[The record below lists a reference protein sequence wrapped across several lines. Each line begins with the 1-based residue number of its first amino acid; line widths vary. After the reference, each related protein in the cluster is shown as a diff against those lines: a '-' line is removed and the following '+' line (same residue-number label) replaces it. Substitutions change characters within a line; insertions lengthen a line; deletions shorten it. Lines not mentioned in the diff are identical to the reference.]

1 MTTVALSLIGP
12 VLSGGAPLSD
22 GIDYIRVVLSLVLCL
37 ALGIGMAFLARRVQR
52 VRANVATSRL
62 ALLETIRLDARTS
75 VHAVRYGSRHA
86 LIATHAGG
94 VAISLVESPDEIPSA
109 ATKEVG

>member
-1 MTTVALSLIGP
+1 MDVPSSLIGP
-12 VLSGGAPLSD
+12 ALSGGTPLSD

-37 ALGIGMAFLARRVQR
+37 ALGVGMAYLARRVQR
-52 VRANVATSRL
+52 VRANAGISRL
-62 ALLETIRLDARTS
+62 ALIETVRLDARTS

-94 VAISLVESPDEIPSA
+94 VAISLVESPDELPSA
-109 ATKEVG
+109 PGKEVG